1 MNNMKVIFLDVD
13 GVLNSEDHAIYCHEN
28 PKFIEEGGSIWVD
41 PYPVFYILQLIEELD
56 LKLVI
61 SSSWRTW
68 DLESTIEE
76 FNRYKSLCKL
86 TPHIVGITPRN
97 MDDQVWEDRGEEIQ
111 YYLDSHPEIEN
122 YCIIDDEAFG
132 CIIARR
138 PLCSKPWCEYW
149 SHSPL
154 VVTLHRFAI
163 CREHSLL
170 RTYHFHWPCHSPH
183 GSLYFSLRFASFII
197 ATDHAHG

>member
-13 GVLNSEDHAIYCHEN
+13 GVLNSEEHAIYCHEN
-28 PKFIEEGGSIWVD
+28 PKFIKEGGSIWVD
-41 PYPVFYILQLIEELD
+41 PYPVFYILQLIEELG

-111 YYLDSHPEIEN
+111 HYLDTHPEIEN
-122 YCIIDDEAFG
+122 YCIIDDDNDMLDSQRDHFV
-132 CIIARR
+132 RTN
-138 PLCSKPWCEYW
+138 S
-149 SHSPL
+149 
-154 VVTLHRFAI
+154 
-163 CREHSLL
+163 EHGLTIEDCNKVRKIFYINNSN
-170 RTYHFHWPCHSPH
+170 S
-183 GSLYFSLRFASFII
+183 
-197 ATDHAHG
+197 